1 MKPMKL
7 QKNSLSEFGQSD
19 PYRIQPSCQ
28 GRKIS
33 SPLSAHSKARHVTA
47 IIPKQ
52 LNNNQYLI
60 YSSTDL
66 LIRTAGAIVLAKHP
80 LKYSGA
86 LNRVLNRRLQSRMFD
101 DFVDFLYVARHSSH
115 QPVTNLGQEMP
126 PSLSFQPLDSS
137 INRILIVTRV
147 SRGSI

>member
-86 LNRVLNRRLQSRMFD
+86 LNRVLNRRLQS
-101 DFVDFLYVARHSSH
+101 
-115 QPVTNLGQEMP
+115 
-126 PSLSFQPLDSS
+126 SLECSTTLLTFCTLHDTAATSQLQTSD
-137 INRILIVTRV
+137 RRCLHRFHF
-147 SRGSI
+147 SRWIRL